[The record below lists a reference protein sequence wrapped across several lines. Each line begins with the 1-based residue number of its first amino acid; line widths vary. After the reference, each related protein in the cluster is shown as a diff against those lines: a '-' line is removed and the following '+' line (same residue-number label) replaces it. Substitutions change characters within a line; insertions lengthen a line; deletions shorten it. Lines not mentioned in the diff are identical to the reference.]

1 MRPVSAE
8 SQESLEVIVGNLLS
22 AQKQTL
28 AIAESCTGGLITH
41 RLTNV
46 PGSSSYLVAGI
57 IAYAYEAK
65 VAALGVTWDTL
76 NQYGA
81 VSEQVA
87 RAMARGVRGKF
98 SSTVGLAVTG
108 IAGPG
113 GGTPEK
119 PVGLTYIAIADA
131 DGEIVKRYV
140 WNGDRVQNKEHSA
153 QAALTL
159 LEEYLG
165 KQGKK

>member
-1 MRPVSAE
+1 MPNE
-8 SQESLEVIVGNLLS
+8 SSVPLEVVVGELLS
-22 AQKQTL
+22 AQKKTL

-46 PGSSSYLVAGI
+46 PGSSAYLVGAV

-65 VAALGVTWDTL
+65 VAALGVSWETL

-81 VSEQVA
+81 VSEQTA
-87 RAMARGVRGKF
+87 RAMARGAREKF

-119 PVGLTYIAIADA
+119 PVGLTYLALADTA
-131 DGEIVKRYV
+131 GEIVEHHV
-140 WNGDRVQNKEHSA
+140 WRGDRVQNKQQSA
-153 QAALTL
+153 EAALVML
-159 LEEYLG
+159 RRYLERV
-165 KQGKK
+165 